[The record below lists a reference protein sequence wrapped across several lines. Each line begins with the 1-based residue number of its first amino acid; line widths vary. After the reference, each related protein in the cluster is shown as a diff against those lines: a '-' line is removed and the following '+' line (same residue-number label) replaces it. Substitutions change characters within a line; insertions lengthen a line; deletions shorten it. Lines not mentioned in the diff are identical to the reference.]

1 MRILAIER
9 DLSPPS
15 AALPPDLLRQEAT
28 EVWALRKQGVIR
40 DIWFTRQNH
49 HAVIM
54 LECQHLAE
62 ARGHLASLALVR
74 AGLID
79 FMVHELVSYDGEE
92 RLFATG
98 KEPLRPKPEEPPEY

>member
-9 DLSPPS
+9 DLSSPG

-28 EVWALRKQGVIR
+28 QVWALRKQDVIR
-40 DIWFTRQNH
+40 EIWFTRQNR

-54 LECQHLAE
+54 LECPNAAE
-62 ARGHLASLALVR
+62 ARRHLESLALVR

-79 FMVHELVSYDGEE
+79 FIMHELVGYDGEE

-98 KEPLRPKPEEPPEY
+98 KEPARPKPEEPPEY